1 MRFLMMHR
9 LDESAPEAWNP
20 SQEFMEKMAAF
31 IQDSIG
37 KGILI
42 TAEGVHPSERGA
54 LVRKPRGAATTVT
67 DGPFTEAKEVIG
79 GFALINAADRAEA
92 VAYARTYADLFEEVE
107 VEVRQV
113 VEYDELPAPA

>member
-9 LDESAPEAWNP
+9 LDESVPEAWNP
-20 SQEFMEKMAAF
+20 SQEFIERMGSF
-31 IQDSIG
+31 VQDSFD

-42 TAEGVHPSERGA
+42 TAEGVHPSQTGA
-54 LVRKPRGAATTVT
+54 LVRKASSEGITVT

-92 VAYARTYADLFEEVE
+92 VAFAQTYAALFQGVE
-107 VEVRQV
+107 IEIEVRQV
-113 VEYDELPAPA
+113 VEFEDLPA